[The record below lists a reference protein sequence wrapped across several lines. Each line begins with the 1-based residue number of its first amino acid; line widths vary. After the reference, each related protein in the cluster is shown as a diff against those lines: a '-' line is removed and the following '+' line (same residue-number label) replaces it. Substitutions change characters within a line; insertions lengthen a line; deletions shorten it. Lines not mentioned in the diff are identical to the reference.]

1 MNAEGIRFPYNPC
14 ISIVMNGEHI
24 LNRKR
29 IDDKLM
35 IETFGDKAVW
45 LEGFSFVKMTK
56 TSHKFKFCR
65 DLAKSEF
72 NAPSNH
78 REEPWFITMIRN

>member
-1 MNAEGIRFPYNPC
+1 MNTAGIRFPYDPR
-14 ISIVMNGEHI
+14 ISIAVNGEHI
-24 LNRKR
+24 LNRKN

-56 TSHKFKFCR
+56 
-65 DLAKSEF
+65 
-72 NAPSNH
+72 N
-78 REEPWFITMIRN
+78 ITQIRIYKG

>member
-1 MNAEGIRFPYNPC
+1 MNE
-14 ISIVMNGEHI
+14 EHI

-35 IETFGDKAVW
+35 IETFGEKTIW

-56 TSHKFKFCR
+56 TSHKFIFVGILQNR
-65 DLAKSEF
+65 NLTLHQITGR
-72 NAPSNH
+72 NH
-78 REEPWFITMIRN
+78 GLLQ